1 MHTNLQGILTK
12 ESSNCACLKVKLYF
26 GKYVM
31 FGVCGYHS
39 LAIDKCGD
47 NPVSL
52 RVTTRRVAIITHL

>member
-1 MHTNLQGILTK
+1 MHTNLLGILTK

-39 LAIDKCGD
+39 LATDKCGD
-47 NPVSL
+47 NPVPF
-52 RVTTRRVAIITHL
+52 RVTTGRVAIITHL